1 MNYKNNA
8 YINIYCINLY
18 KYIDIDLLLMEHKIV
33 FISGHYPK
41 GTFYANRTRMSI
53 EKYTKLHGYNFY
65 YSEEVPD
72 DTSTHILHFHRSL
85 IIQRAVLVFP
95 DAEWFVWLD
104 SDVYVNNYD
113 MKVED
118 QINLTDE
125 NILYHLFHENNWG
138 LFPINTGVKF
148 VNKKAL
154 QYEEM
159 VWSLRNTYP
168 WNTFPYEQKTIY
180 EHILPQIPNQYI
192 IHDPYILNCI
202 IRAYPDKVANAL
214 FVHMCGTSEEDRNKI
229 MENIL
234 I

>member
-1 MNYKNNA
+1 MKHLNK
-8 YINIYCINLY
+8 
-18 KYIDIDLLLMEHKIV
+18 
-33 FISGHYPK
+33 
-41 GTFYANRTRMSI
+41 
-53 EKYTKLHGYNFY
+53 
-65 YSEEVPD
+65 
-72 DTSTHILHFHRSL
+72 L
-85 IIQRAVLVFP
+85 IIVAVLLVGLLSQAQ
-95 DAEWFVWLD
+95 DANNTWSLSFGANAVDTRVSAASSLKD
-104 SDVYVNNYD
+104 QFSDYFNTKDNWNFLPSVSYLNLSKYAGDNFSYGVTGS
-113 MKVED
+113 
-118 QINLTDE
+118 INKMS
-125 NILYHLFHENNWG
+125 
-138 LFPINTGVKF
+138 KF

-229 MENIL
+229 MENI
-234 I
+234 II